1 MPEFKTF
8 IEDGKTI
15 VASPHRLYGPRSKDL
30 MLQLRKQ
37 RVDKIIL
44 AGMASKLCVEARMRE
59 FLERGFEVAIV
70 RDAAAGPRTPE
81 GDGYASAL
89 VNLRYIANALR
100 TTDQTVQELQAGK

>member
-8 IEDGKTI
+8 KDGKTI
-15 VASPHRLYGPRSKDL
+15 VASPHKLYGPRPNNL

-44 AGMASKLCVEARMRE
+44 AGLASKLCVEARMRE
-59 FLERGFEVAIV
+59 FLERGFKVAIV
-70 RDAAAGPRTPE
+70 RDAVAGPRTPE

-89 VNLRYIANALR
+89 VNLRYIANALW
-100 TTDQTVQELQAGK
+100 TTDQAVQKLQAGK